1 MTGNRS
7 TKAARRLALAA
18 LLLVTAR
25 TSAEAQFFP
34 VPSDA
39 AASVIVSG
47 LPGQFTSVWVSILSS
62 SSRFG
67 HEMYYFANP
76 FDSNL
81 PNGGGQFIPPAHP
94 RPVKPWTAPANE
106 TFLGT
111 FLAGT
116 ELHFGLK
123 LDAGT
128 GLAHPWVFSGAASG
142 NDDNANHLYNWGNQT
157 VFQDDRL
164 TPMPGTPNTLTTYGW
179 EEEVRFTV
187 PRPQN
192 DDFNDLLFV
201 VRSETVPEPATM
213 VLLASGLLGLGG
225 AGFIR
230 RRKTV

>member
-1 MTGNRS
+1 MIGTRS
-7 TKAARRLALAA
+7 TRAARRLALAA

-39 AASVIVSG
+39 AATVIVSG
-47 LPGQFTSVWVSILSS
+47 LPGQFTAVWVSILSA

-94 RPVKPWTAPANE
+94 RPIKPWTAPANE

-116 ELHFGLK
+116 ELRFGIK
-123 LDAGT
+123 LDAGVP
-128 GLAHPWVFSGAASG
+128 LVHPWWFSGAAAN
-142 NDDNANHLYNWGNQT
+142 NDDNRNHLYNWGNNV
-157 VFQDDRL
+157 VFQDDRI
-164 TPMPGTPNTLTTYGW
+164 TPMPGTPNTLVTYGW
-179 EEEVRFTV
+179 EEEFTAGST
-187 PRPQN
+187 PPPTN
-192 DDFNDLLFV
+192 DFNDLLFV
-201 VRSETVPEPATM
+201 VRSETVPEPATL
-213 VLLASGLLGLGG
+213 VLFASGLLGLGG
-225 AGFIR
+225 ASFIR